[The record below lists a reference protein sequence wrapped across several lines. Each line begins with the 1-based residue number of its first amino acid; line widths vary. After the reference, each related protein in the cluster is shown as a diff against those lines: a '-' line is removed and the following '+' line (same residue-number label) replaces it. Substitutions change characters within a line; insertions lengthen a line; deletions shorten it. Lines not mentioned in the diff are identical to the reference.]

1 MIKRFKIT
9 RYRLLNESVFVVKSE
24 KIIVIFA
31 ALSGAPGERV
41 HGKVFYFRCTRLIH
55 LVRIKHTS
63 DN

>member
-41 HGKVFYFRCTRLIH
+41 HGKVFI
-55 LVRIKHTS
+55 S
-63 DN
+63 AAPD